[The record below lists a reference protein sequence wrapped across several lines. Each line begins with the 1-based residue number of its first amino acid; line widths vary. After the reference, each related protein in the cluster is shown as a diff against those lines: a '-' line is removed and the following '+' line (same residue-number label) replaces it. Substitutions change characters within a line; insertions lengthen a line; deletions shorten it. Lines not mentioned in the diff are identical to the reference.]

1 MNYTI
6 DAMHCDG
13 CARSV
18 KAAIREADPAVTVEL
33 DVPARRARIDSA
45 HKDDVLAALA
55 DAGFPAV
62 PA

>member
-13 CARSV
+13 CARAV
-18 KAAIREADPAVTVEL
+18 RAAVREADPDATVEL
-33 DVPARRARIDSA
+33 DVPARKARIDSNRSDA
-45 HKDDVLAALA
+45 VVAALA
-55 DAGFPAV
+55 EAGFPAV